1 MFLDKILEKKLK
13 KVEKIK
19 DPRVKPGDDRH
30 SSLGMTFFSPEDD
43 SLCSPGM
50 TGYGDVIAY
59 IFECLERKKMETE
72 ISMIM

>member
-1 MFLDKILEKKLK
+1 MK
-13 KVEKIK
+13 KVKKIK

-30 SSLGMTFFSPEDD
+30 SSLGMTFFSPGDD
-43 SLCSPGM
+43 RLCSPGM

-59 IFECLERKKMETE
+59 ILECLERKKMETE